1 MAIKHDTKVVM
12 HEIEENIE
20 AIYEAL
26 GNIERLLRMGVT
38 DEVAGIYDRAKSY
51 WLAHVDSALLNRGG
65 YLGGSMVSA
74 ADTLQELEDYVLG
87 RGSC

>member
-1 MAIKHDTKVVM
+1 MAIKHDTKMVM

-38 DEVAGIYDRAKSY
+38 DEVPGIYDRAKSY

-74 ADTLQELEDYVLG
+74 ADTLQELEDYVYG
-87 RGSC
+87 RRF

>member
-1 MAIKHDTKVVM
+1 MAIKHDTKMVM

-74 ADTLQELEDYVLG
+74 ADTLQELEDYVYG
-87 RGSC
+87 RRF

>member
-1 MAIKHDTKVVM
+1 M

-74 ADTLQELEDYVLG
+74 ADTLQELEDYVYG
-87 RGSC
+87 RRF

>member
-1 MAIKHDTKVVM
+1 MTIKHDTKMVM

-74 ADTLQELEDYVLG
+74 ADTLQELEDYVYG
-87 RGSC
+87 RRF

>member
-74 ADTLQELEDYVLG
+74 ADTLQELEDYVYG
-87 RGSC
+87 RSF

>member
-1 MAIKHDTKVVM
+1 MAIKHDTKMVM

-26 GNIERLLRMGVT
+26 DNIERLLRMGVT

-65 YLGGSMVSA
+65 YLGGSMISA
-74 ADTLQELEDYVLG
+74 ADTLQELEDYVYG
-87 RGSC
+87 RRF

>member
-38 DEVAGIYDRAKSY
+38 DEVAGIPNTKKESTNYCRR
-51 WLAHVDSALLNRGG
+51 RG
-65 YLGGSMVSA
+65 
-74 ADTLQELEDYVLG
+74 
-87 RGSC
+87 